1 MGQVSLD
8 HCSGERNPTL
18 QGQGTRG
25 RWTAFLSDPGM
36 TSCVMDSHVLSL
48 TQEQAIGLSV
58 MFFSFLIPAGWV
70 LSHLDS
76 YKKGS
81 AA

>member
-1 MGQVSLD
+1 MLRLPCAPRLLQASLRAWVVPKAQVSTKPA
-8 HCSGERNPTL
+8 RTPTSP
-18 QGQGTRG
+18 T
-25 RWTAFLSDPGM
+25 
-36 TSCVMDSHVLSL
+36 
-48 TQEQAIGLSV
+48 EQAIGLSV